1 VCVLLHPRIIV
12 RVYCLLPLLVFAG
25 HVQRADMMLLLQA
38 FLSRAK
44 SELNIEFDITKET
57 QNVVDLKP
65 RRSQPPLPR
74 FPCISFVL
82 HSRVQTIESVL
93 AQFDITVCQV
103 ANATTTTTT
112 ITSTTTSTTTTNPP
126 ANSSFTT
133 TTTI

>member
-1 VCVLLHPRIIV
+1 MMRLLE
-12 RVYCLLPLLVFAG
+12 
-25 HVQRADMMLLLQA
+25 A

-44 SELNIEFDITKET
+44 SELNIEFDVTKET
-57 QNVVDLKP
+57 QNVIDLKP

-82 HSRVQTIESVL
+82 HTRVQTIESVL

-103 ANATTTTTT
+103 ENTTTTTT
-112 ITSTTTSTTTTNPP
+112 NPTTTTN
-126 ANSSFTT
+126 SFFTT